1 MVMVELFVRK
11 RRKIAFQ
18 ELRARAQRE
27 GKPISRASRARA
39 DLIGALGAEE
49 RITLARRLVELFD
62 QIDVNGDTVLEWE
75 EFSAF
80 CIESGMAQSA
90 NANGGKNDMSIW
102 YCEDPSK
109 GGALG
114 SNIDVHR
121 SEVEK
126 MVVFNLGENVDTGHD
141 HTGSHSHVVSHAP
154 HHKLTKALLQVQV
167 NAKALL
173 AKVPAKSVITLLKG
187 SSTLR
192 LFELTS
198 TKPKAIGNSN
208 QAANAAFNVTDGSGS
223 AGTPQSSLD
232 DRPHVRIL
240 RIFLLFDVVSK
251 VMCYT
256 RRSSPLSV
264 SLLLSP
270 FLSCSL
276 RFSLALL
283 LFRSL
288 ALSSRCLSRSL
299 TPDLSLFL
307 SLSSR
312 SLSLRSLFSPSLS
325 RHYSLAPPTLFL
337 SNTSLLS
344 FISPHYVV
352 L

>member
-240 RIFLLFDVVSK
+240 RIFLLFNVVSK

-256 RRSSPLSV
+256 TRSSPLSV

-270 FLSCSL
+270 YLSCSL
-276 RFSLALL
+276 
-283 LFRSL
+283 
-288 ALSSRCLSRSL
+288 ALSLSRS
-299 TPDLSLFL
+299 FL
-307 SLSSR
+307 SLSLSLSHSR
-312 SLSLRSLFSPSLS
+312 SLSLSLSLFALSLS
-325 RHYSLAPPTLFL
+325 SL
-337 SNTSLLS
+337 SLLS
-344 FISPHYVV
+344 LSIAPLLARSPHS
-352 L
+352 LSL